1 MEERSVLQRLRDAR
15 GFARKAHELI
25 GGMPLSM
32 LKRVEYYEH
41 AARSYLIIVGEALNR
56 LPPET
61 KDANPQIPW
70 DAIRGMRNRLVHA
83 YWRVDLDIVKRAVA
97 EDLPELVSKLGARLS
112 SRWHFRS
119 ESDSVLLHEQAFP
132 PLEDRPGAASAAE
145 RAGLRAEGP
154 SVAFHRGA
162 GPGEPGPG

>member
-32 LKRVEYYEH
+32 LKSVEYYEH

-97 EDLPELVSKLGARLS
+97 ENLPELVSKLDRLI
-112 SRWHFRS
+112 
-119 ESDSVLLHEQAFP
+119 
-132 PLEDRPGAASAAE
+132 EDTN
-145 RAGLRAEGP
+145 
-154 SVAFHRGA
+154 
-162 GPGEPGPG
+162 

>member
-15 GFARKAHELI
+15 GFARKSHELI

-32 LKRVEYYEH
+32 LKSVEYYEH

-70 DAIRGMRNRLVHA
+70 DAIRGMRTGLSTRT
-83 YWRVDLDIVKRAVA
+83 
-97 EDLPELVSKLGARLS
+97 GASISTS
-112 SRWHFRS
+112 SNVRS
-119 ESDSVLLHEQAFP
+119 P
-132 PLEDRPGAASAAE
+132 RTC
-145 RAGLRAEGP
+145 P
-154 SVAFHRGA
+154 SWYRS
-162 GPGEPGPG
+162 